1 MSSFFPRCALACV
14 LALFGANTYCADT
27 TKSYFQRPLRILVPF
42 APGGGQDMV
51 GRMLAAKLSDSLGQ
65 QVLVDNR
72 AGGAGI
78 IAAEALLKA
87 PADAHT
93 LYLAST
99 SFVLTPSL
107 RKSLP
112 FDTLK
117 DFAPV
122 TRVSSAPGTLV
133 VHASLPVNS
142 VRELVRLAKAKPGHI
157 TYGTSGV
164 AGNSHLSGELF
175 KMLAGVDI
183 VHVPYK
189 GSALATTALLS
200 GEVMIGFSNA
210 AATLP
215 HVKTGKLKVLGVTT
229 PKRSPFLPD
238 VPTIAEAGVAGF
250 DNTIWNGIVVSNATP
265 KPAVAA
271 LHEVIAR
278 VLQAPDFAA
287 RLAQD
292 SATAFIGDTPT
303 DYGAFLKS
311 ETEKWARVMRQAG
324 IKPE

>member
-1 MSSFFPRCALACV
+1 MCVFIRCAPVCL
-14 LALFGANTYCADT
+14 LALFSASALCADT
-27 TKSYFQRPLRILVPF
+27 TRSYFQRPLRILVPF

-51 GRMLAAKLSDSLGQ
+51 GRVLAGKLSDIVGQ

-157 TYGTSGV
+157 TYGSSGV
-164 AGNSHLSGELF
+164 AGNSHLSGELL
-175 KMLAGVDI
+175 KMLANVDI

-189 GSALATTALLS
+189 GSALAATALVS

-210 AATLP
+210 AATMP

-238 VPTIAEAGVAGF
+238 VPTIAEAGVPGF
-250 DNTIWNGIVVSNATP
+250 DNTIGNGIVVSSATP
-265 KPAVAA
+265 KSAVAA

-292 SATAFIGDTPT
+292 SATAFIGDTPAE
-303 DYGAFLKS
+303 YGAFLKS

>member
-1 MSSFFPRCALACV
+1 MCIFLRCASVCL
-14 LALFGANTYCADT
+14 LALFSASALCADT
-27 TKSYFQRPLRILVPF
+27 LKSYFQRPLRILVPF

-51 GRMLAAKLSDSLGQ
+51 GRMLAAKLSESVGQ

-142 VRELVRLAKAKPGHI
+142 VRELVRLAKARPGHI

-164 AGNSHLSGELF
+164 AGNS
-175 KMLAGVDI
+175 
-183 VHVPYK
+183 
-189 GSALATTALLS
+189 
-200 GEVMIGFSNA
+200 
-210 AATLP
+210 
-215 HVKTGKLKVLGVTT
+215 
-229 PKRSPFLPD
+229 
-238 VPTIAEAGVAGF
+238 
-250 DNTIWNGIVVSNATP
+250 
-265 KPAVAA
+265 
-271 LHEVIAR
+271 
-278 VLQAPDFAA
+278 
-287 RLAQD
+287 
-292 SATAFIGDTPT
+292 
-303 DYGAFLKS
+303 
-311 ETEKWARVMRQAG
+311 
-324 IKPE
+324 